1 MAEIFVVRQPIYS
14 RGLDV
19 YAYELMSPP
28 NSGNIPGNISADI
41 AADIAGEKMDDKAT
55 SQVIINAFMEIGIDK
70 LVGKKIAFI
79 TLTEHFLK
87 SDYELPLP
95 TDRVILKIPAYA
107 NVSPEVIAGCQR
119 LTSKGFKLALDNYL
133 QHPSLQPLSSMAS
146 IIDINIENLSKGEI
160 RSHLKILKK
169 LHPIILADHVKTHE
183 EYEACHE
190 VGVDYIQGY
199 FLNRPRIIS
208 GESLDSNQM
217 SVINLLSTLHN
228 PETDIDTIV
237 DVISKDVALSY
248 KILQLM
254 NSAFFSR
261 SSKIDSIQ
269 HATVMLGRKQLC
281 TWASM
286 MALSG
291 MDNKP
296 REQVRISMIRARSC
310 ELLAQKAHL
319 KPADSFFTV
328 GMFSS
333 LDLLM
338 DRSLEELIKPLPLT
352 DKVVGALLNREG
364 IMGEAI
370 NCTLAQEEGDWL
382 NIQFNHLSLDD
393 LSDINIAAINWAEDV
408 LNSI

>member
-1 MAEIFVVRQPIYS
+1 MAEIFVGRQPIYT
-14 RGLDV
+14 RDLDV
-19 YAYELMSPP
+19 YAYELMSHPV
-28 NSGNIPGNISADI
+28 NQSDADNIDS
-41 AADIAGEKMDDKAT
+41 DKAT

-70 LVGKKIAFI
+70 LVGNKIAFL
-79 TLTEHFLK
+79 TLTEHFLQ

-95 TDRVILKIPAYA
+95 ADRVILKIPAYV
-107 NVSPEVIAGCQR
+107 NITEEVIAGAKR
-119 LTSKGFKLALDNYL
+119 LTEAGFKLALDNYL
-133 QHPSLQPLSSMAS
+133 QHPSLQPLASMAS
-146 IIDINIENLSKGEI
+146 IIDINIENLPAAEI
-160 RSHLKILKK
+160 RDHLKVLKK
-169 LHPIILADHVKTHE
+169 LHPIILADHVKTHD
-183 EYEACHE
+183 EYDTCRE

-199 FLNRPRIIS
+199 FLNRPRIVS

-217 SVINLLSTLHN
+217 SIINLLSTLHN
-228 PETDIDTIV
+228 PETDTDTIV

-261 SSKIDSIQ
+261 STKIESIQ

-291 MDNKP
+291 MDDKP
-296 REQVRISMIRARSC
+296 REQVRISMVRARSC
-310 ELLAQKAHL
+310 ELLAEKAGM
-319 KPADSFFTV
+319 KQTDSFFTV

-338 DRSLEELIKPLPLT
+338 NRSLEELISPLPLADNIT
-352 DKVVGALLNREG
+352 AALLNREG
-364 IMGEAI
+364 ELGNAL
-370 NCTLAQEEGDWL
+370 NCTLAQEEGDWI
-382 NIQFNHLSLDD
+382 NIRFADLSTDD
-393 LSDINIAAINWAEDV
+393 LSDVNIEAINWAEDV

>member
-1 MAEIFVVRQPIYS
+1 MAEIFVGRQPIFT
-14 RGLDV
+14 RDLDV
-19 YAYELMSPP
+19 YAYELMSH
-28 NSGNIPGNISADI
+28 SATESDTDTASADT
-41 AADIAGEKMDDKAT
+41 AT

-70 LVGKKIAFI
+70 LVGKKTAFI
-79 TLTEHFLK
+79 TLTEHFLQ

-95 TDRVILKIPAYA
+95 KDRVILKIPSYV
-107 NVSPEVIAGCQR
+107 NITDEVINGTKR
-119 LTSKGFKLALDNYL
+119 LADAGFKLAIDNYL
-133 QHPSLQPLSSMAS
+133 QHPPLQALSSMAS
-146 IIDINIENLSKGEI
+146 IIDINIENLKESEI
-160 RSHLKILKK
+160 RAHLKILKK
-169 LHPIILADHVKTHE
+169 LHPIILADHVKTHD
-183 EYEACHE
+183 EYDTCRD

-217 SVINLLSTLHN
+217 SIINLLSTLYN
-228 PETDIDTIV
+228 PETDTDTIV

-261 SSKIDSIQ
+261 SNKIESIKQ
-269 HATVMLGRKQLC
+269 ATVMLGRKQLC

-286 MALSG
+286 MALTG

-310 ELLAQKAHL
+310 ELLAEKAGL

-338 DRSLEELIKPLPLT
+338 DKSLEELIPHCL
-352 DKVVGALLNREG
+352 
-364 IMGEAI
+364 
-370 NCTLAQEEGDWL
+370 
-382 NIQFNHLSLDD
+382 
-393 LSDINIAAINWAEDV
+393 
-408 LNSI
+408 

>member
-1 MAEIFVVRQPIYS
+1 MAEFFVGRQPIYT
-14 RGLDV
+14 RDLDV
-19 YAYELMSPP
+19 YAYELMSH
-28 NSGNIPGNISADI
+28 SAKEDNGESI
-41 AADIAGEKMDDKAT
+41 EADMAT

-70 LVGKKIAFI
+70 LVGKKTAFI

-95 TDRVILKIPAYA
+95 TDRVILKIPSYI
-107 NVSPEVIAGCQR
+107 NVTDDVIEGTKR
-119 LTSKGFKLALDNYL
+119 LTEAGFKLALDNYL
-133 QHPSLQPLSSMAS
+133 QHPPLQPLASMAS
-146 IIDINIENLSKGEI
+146 VIDINIENLSAAEI
-160 RSHLKILKK
+160 RAHLKILKK
-169 LHPIILADHVKTHE
+169 LHPIILADHVKDHDA
-183 EYEACHE
+183 YDICRE

-199 FLNRPRIIS
+199 FLNRPRIVS

-217 SVINLLSTLHN
+217 SIINLLSILHN
-228 PETDIDTIV
+228 AETDTDTVV
-237 DVISKDVALSY
+237 DTISKDVALSY

-261 SSKIDSIQ
+261 STKIDSIQ

-296 REQVRISMIRARSC
+296 REQVRISMVRARSC
-310 ELLAQKAHL
+310 ELLAEKANL

-338 DRSLEELIKPLPLT
+338 DKSLEDLISPLPLA
-352 DKVVGALLNREG
+352 DNVVAALLNREG
-364 IMGEAI
+364 ELGEAI
-370 NCTLAQEEGDWL
+370 NCTLAQEEGDWM
-382 NIQFNHLSLDD
+382 NIRFADLSTED
-393 LSDINIAAINWAEDV
+393 LSDINIEAINWAEDV

>member
-1 MAEIFVVRQPIYS
+1 MAEIFVGRQPIYT
-14 RGLDV
+14 RDLDV
-19 YAYELMSPP
+19 YAYELMPHST
-28 NSGNIPGNISADI
+28 NDDKDDNI
-41 AADIAGEKMDDKAT
+41 AADKAT

-70 LVGKKIAFI
+70 LVGSKMAFL
-79 TLTEHFLK
+79 TLTEHFLL

-95 TDRVILKIPAYA
+95 TDRVILKVPAYINA
-107 NVSPEVIAGCQR
+107 SPEVVAGVKR
-119 LTSKGFKLALDNYL
+119 LADAGFKLALDNYL
-133 QHPSLQPLSSMAS
+133 QHTHLQVLSSMAS
-146 IIDINIENLSKGEI
+146 VIDINIENLQAAEI
-160 RSHLKILKK
+160 RAHLKVLKK

-183 EYEACHE
+183 EYETCRD

-199 FLNRPRIIS
+199 FLNRPRLVS

-228 PETDIDTIV
+228 PETDTDTIV
-237 DVISKDVALSY
+237 DVITKDVALSY

-261 SSKIDSIQ
+261 STKIESIQ

-296 REQVRISMIRARSC
+296 REQVRISMVRARSC
-310 ELLAQKAHL
+310 ELLAEKAGL
-319 KPADSFFTV
+319 NQPDMFFTV

-338 DRSLEELIKPLPLT
+338 DRSLEELISPLPLADT
-352 DKVVGALLNREG
+352 ITAALLNREG
-364 IMGEAI
+364 ELGDAL
-370 NCTLAQEEGDWL
+370 NCTLAQEEGDWV
-382 NIQFNHLSLDD
+382 NIRFADLKPED
-393 LSDINIAAINWAEDV
+393 LSDINIEAINWAEDV

>member
-1 MAEIFVVRQPIYS
+1 MAEIFVGRQPIYT
-14 RGLDV
+14 RDLDV
-19 YAYELMSPP
+19 YAYELMSHSTKDE
-28 NSGNIPGNISADI
+28 SGESIEGD
-41 AADIAGEKMDDKAT
+41 MAT

-70 LVGKKIAFI
+70 LVGKNIAFI

-95 TDRVILKIPAYA
+95 ADRVILKIPSYI
-107 NVSPEVIAGCQR
+107 NVTDDVIEGAKR
-119 LTSKGFKLALDNYL
+119 LTTAGFKLALDNYL
-133 QHPSLQPLSSMAS
+133 QHPSLQPLASMAS
-146 IIDINIENLSKGEI
+146 VIDINIENLSAAEI
-160 RSHLKILKK
+160 RAHLKILKK
-169 LHPIILADHVKTHE
+169 LHPVILADHVKDHDA
-183 EYEACHE
+183 YDICRE

-208 GESLDSNQM
+208 GETLDSNQM
-217 SVINLLSTLHN
+217 SIINLLSILHN
-228 PETDIDTIV
+228 SETDTDTVV
-237 DVISKDVALSY
+237 DTISKDVALSY

-261 SSKIDSIQ
+261 STKIDSIQ

-296 REQVRISMIRARSC
+296 REQVRISMVRARSC
-310 ELLAQKAHL
+310 ELLANKANL

-338 DRSLEELIKPLPLT
+338 DKSLEELISPLPLA
-352 DKVVGALLNREG
+352 DNVIAALLNREG
-364 IMGEAI
+364 DLGEAI
-370 NCTLAQEEGDWL
+370 NCTLAQEEGDWM
-382 NIQFNHLSLDD
+382 NIRFADLSPED
-393 LSDINIAAINWAEDV
+393 LSDINIEAINWAEDV

>member
-1 MAEIFVVRQPIYS
+1 MAEIFVGRQPIYT
-14 RGLDV
+14 RDLDV
-19 YAYELMSPP
+19 YAYELMSHSVSED
-28 NSGNIPGNISADI
+28 N
-41 AADIAGEKMDDKAT
+41 GETIEGDMAT

-79 TLTEHFLK
+79 TLTEHFLQ

-95 TDRVILKIPAYA
+95 TDRVILKIPSYI
-107 NVSPEVIAGCQR
+107 NVTNEVIDGTKR
-119 LTSKGFKLALDNYL
+119 LTDAGFKLALDNYL
-133 QHPSLQPLSSMAS
+133 QHPSLQPLASMAS
-146 IIDINIENLSKGEI
+146 VIDINVENLTATEI
-160 RSHLKILKK
+160 RAHLKILKK
-169 LHPIILADHVKTHE
+169 LHPIILADHVKDHDT
-183 EYEACHE
+183 YDICHD
-190 VGVDYIQGY
+190 VGIDYIQGY

-217 SVINLLSTLHN
+217 SVINLLSILHN
-228 PETDIDTIV
+228 PETDTDTVV
-237 DVISKDVALSY
+237 DTISKDVALSY

-261 SSKIDSIQ
+261 STKIDSIQ
-269 HATVMLGRKQLC
+269 HATIMLGRKQLS

-296 REQVRISMIRARSC
+296 REQVRISMVRARSC
-310 ELLAQKAHL
+310 ELLSEKANL

-338 DRSLEELIKPLPLT
+338 DRSLEELIAPLPLA
-352 DKVVGALLNREG
+352 DNIIAALLNREG
-364 IMGEAI
+364 DLGEAI
-370 NCTLAQEEGDWL
+370 NCTLAQEEGDWM
-382 NIQFNHLSLDD
+382 NIRFAGLSPEA
-393 LSDINIAAINWAEDV
+393 LSDINIEAINWAEDV

>member
-1 MAEIFVVRQPIYS
+1 MAEIFVGRQPIYT
-14 RGLDV
+14 RDLEV
-19 YAYELMSPP
+19 YAYELMSHHTGDE
-28 NSGNIPGNISADI
+28 SIEA
-41 AADIAGEKMDDKAT
+41 DKAT

-70 LVGKKIAFI
+70 LVGKNIAFI
-79 TLTEHFLK
+79 TLTEHFLQ

-95 TDRVILKIPAYA
+95 KDRVILKIPAYV
-107 NVSPEVIAGCQR
+107 NVTDEVIAGVKR
-119 LTSKGFKLALDNYL
+119 LADAGFKLALDNYL

-146 IIDINIENLSKGEI
+146 VIDINIENLPEAEI
-160 RSHLKILKK
+160 RAHLNILKK
-169 LHPIILADHVKTHE
+169 LHPIILADHVKDHDA
-183 EYEACHE
+183 YETCRD

-199 FLNRPRIIS
+199 FLNRPRIVR

-217 SVINLLSTLHN
+217 SIINLLSTLHN
-228 PETDIDTIV
+228 PETDTDTVV
-237 DVISKDVALSY
+237 DIISKDVALSY
-248 KILQLM
+248 KIIQLM

-261 SSKIDSIQ
+261 STKIDSIQ

-296 REQVRISMIRARSC
+296 REQIRISMIRARSC
-310 ELLAQKAHL
+310 ELLAEKAGL

-338 DRSLEELIKPLPLT
+338 DRSLEELIAPLPLA
-352 DKVVGALLNREG
+352 DNVIAALLNREG
-364 IMGEAI
+364 DLGEAI
-370 NCTLAQEEGDWL
+370 NCTLAQEEGDWM
-382 NIQFNHLSLDD
+382 NIRFADLSPED
-393 LSDINIAAINWAEDV
+393 LSDINIEAINWAEDV
-408 LNSI
+408 LNNI

>member
-1 MAEIFVVRQPIYS
+1 MAEIFVGRQPIYT
-14 RGLDV
+14 RDLDV
-19 YAYELMSPP
+19 YAYELMSH
-28 NSGNIPGNISADI
+28 SAKEDNGESI
-41 AADIAGEKMDDKAT
+41 EADMAT

-70 LVGKKIAFI
+70 LVGKKTAFI

-95 TDRVILKIPAYA
+95 TDKVILKIPSYI
-107 NVSPEVIAGCQR
+107 NVTDDVIEGTKR
-119 LTSKGFKLALDNYL
+119 LTDAGFKLALDNYL
-133 QHPSLQPLSSMAS
+133 QHPPLQPLASMAS
-146 IIDINIENLSKGEI
+146 VIDINIENLQATEI
-160 RSHLKILKK
+160 RAHLKILKK
-169 LHPIILADHVKTHE
+169 LHPIILADHVKDHDA
-183 EYEACHE
+183 YDICRE

-199 FLNRPRIIS
+199 FLNRPRIVS

-217 SVINLLSTLHN
+217 SIINLLSILHN
-228 PETDIDTIV
+228 AETDTDTVV
-237 DVISKDVALSY
+237 DTISKDVALSY

-261 SSKIDSIQ
+261 STKIDSIQ

-296 REQVRISMIRARSC
+296 REQVRISMVRARSC
-310 ELLAQKAHL
+310 ELLAEKANL

-338 DRSLEELIKPLPLT
+338 DKSLEDLISPLPLA
-352 DKVVGALLNREG
+352 DNVVAALLNREG
-364 IMGEAI
+364 ELGEAI
-370 NCTLAQEEGDWL
+370 NCTLAQEEGDWM
-382 NIQFNHLSLDD
+382 NIRFADLSTDD
-393 LSDINIAAINWAEDV
+393 LSDINIEAINWAEDV

>member
-1 MAEIFVVRQPIYS
+1 MADIFIGRQPIYN
-14 RGLDV
+14 RDLEV
-19 YAYELMSPP
+19 YAYELMPHTTHEEE
-28 NSGNIPGNISADI
+28 NNADQ
-41 AADIAGEKMDDKAT
+41 AT

-70 LVGKKIAFI
+70 LVGRKIAFI
-79 TLTEHFLK
+79 TLTEHFLQ

-95 TDRVILKIPAYA
+95 VDRVILKIPSYI
-107 NVSPEVIAGCQR
+107 NVTDEVIEGTRR
-119 LTSKGFKLALDNYL
+119 LTEAGFKLALDNYL
-133 QHPSLQPLSSMAS
+133 QHPQLQPLASMAS
-146 IIDINIENLSKGEI
+146 IIDINIENLLEAEI
-160 RSHLKILKK
+160 RAHLKILKK
-169 LHPIILADHVKTHE
+169 LHPIILADHVKTHD
-183 EYEACHE
+183 EYDTCRS

-199 FLNRPRIIS
+199 FLNRPRVIH

-217 SVINLLSTLHN
+217 SIINLLSTLHN
-228 PETDIDTIV
+228 EDTDTDTIV

-261 SSKIDSIQ
+261 STKIESIQ
-269 HATVMLGRKQLC
+269 HAIVMLGRKQLC

-296 REQVRISMIRARSC
+296 REQVRISMVRARSC
-310 ELLAQKAHL
+310 ELLAEKAGLPHT
-319 KPADSFFTV
+319 DSFFTV

-338 DRSLEELIKPLPLT
+338 DRSLEELISPLPLA
-352 DKVVGALLNREG
+352 DNVVAALLNREG
-364 IMGEAI
+364 ELGEAL
-370 NCTLAQEEGDWL
+370 NCTLAQEEGDWV
-382 NIQFNHLSLDD
+382 NIRFADLEPEL
-393 LSDINIAAINWAEDV
+393 LSDINIEAINWAEDV

>member
-1 MAEIFVVRQPIYS
+1 MAEIFVGRQPIYT
-14 RGLDV
+14 RDLEV
-19 YAYELMSPP
+19 YAYELMSHHTGDE
-28 NSGNIPGNISADI
+28 SIEA
-41 AADIAGEKMDDKAT
+41 DKAT

-70 LVGKKIAFI
+70 LVGKNIAFV
-79 TLTEHFLK
+79 TLTEHFLL

-95 TDRVILKIPAYA
+95 KDRVILKIPSYV
-107 NVSPEVIAGCQR
+107 NVTDELIAGVKR
-119 LTSKGFKLALDNYL
+119 LADAGFKLALDNYL
-133 QHPSLQPLSSMAS
+133 QHPTLQALSSMAS
-146 IIDINIENLSKGEI
+146 VIDINVENLPEAEI
-160 RSHLKILKK
+160 RAHLNILKK
-169 LHPIILADHVKTHE
+169 LHPIILADHVKDHDT
-183 EYEACHE
+183 YETCRD

-199 FLNRPRIIS
+199 FLNRPKIVR

-217 SVINLLSTLHN
+217 SIINLLSTLHN
-228 PETDIDTIV
+228 PETDTDTVV
-237 DVISKDVALSY
+237 DIISKDVALSY
-248 KILQLM
+248 KIIQLM

-261 SSKIDSIQ
+261 STKIDSIQ

-296 REQVRISMIRARSC
+296 REQIRISMIRARSC
-310 ELLAQKAHL
+310 ELLAEKANL

-338 DRSLEELIKPLPLT
+338 DRSLEELIAPLPLA
-352 DKVVGALLNREG
+352 DNVIAALLNREG
-364 IMGEAI
+364 DLGEAI
-370 NCTLAQEEGDWL
+370 NCTLAQEVGDWM
-382 NIQFNHLSLDD
+382 NIRFADLSPEN
-393 LSDINIAAINWAEDV
+393 LSDINIEAINWAEDV